1 MAATAPHHSDAL
13 DAQLVLRAQD
23 GDRDAFTELFRR
35 HAGPAWRLALAV
47 SGSADI
53 AATAVAKGFT
63 LTLVRLHRR
72 TITLAVPFRVLVT
85 RTSGEAAASSSRE
98 DDSPADSPNELSDAF
113 YMLPEKWRAALWLTV
128 AEGGTAAQVAPI
140 IGLSEEGTASLVDR
154 AGDGLRARLARSTPL
169 GSHSVR
175 ELSDA
180 RPQLRAIAT
189 PLPLTLEAAAV
200 QQWEAWQ
207 QTVVKEKRHG
217 IGAIIPLRPWID
229 RAVSTAAALVFAA
242 GVAAAINQSAE
253 RAQHDAPMLAAPA
266 HQIERASSV
275 DQRAMLPIT
284 LNRHANHTAGAAAH
298 HGSSTHGTAPAASDG
313 ARAADGAGTNLA
325 DPPSTT
331 TTQPPPD
338 QVADQSGDQSPGAGA
353 GTTVG
358 GTPVAVEVGSGG
370 AGVTVGD
377 TTIGNT
383 TPTTAP
389 DGSSGVTLD
398 PGNGIPPVVV
408 TVPFE
413 RRRSC
418 VPVGVSATS

>member
-1 MAATAPHHSDAL
+1 MTATAPHHSDAL

-47 SGSADI
+47 SGSTDI
-53 AATAVAKGFT
+53 AATAVSKGFT

-85 RTSGEAAASSSRE
+85 RTSGEASASASR
-98 DDSPADSPNELSDAF
+98 DDESPADSPNEVSDSF

-140 IGLSEEGTASLVDR
+140 MGLSEEGTASLVDR

-169 GSHSVR
+169 RSASVR
-175 ELSDA
+175 GLADV
-180 RPQLRAIAT
+180 RTPLRAIAS
-189 PLPLTLEAAAV
+189 PVPLTLEAAAV

-217 IGAIIPLRPWID
+217 LATIIPLRPWIE

-242 GVAAAINQSAE
+242 GIAAAINQSAKN
-253 RAQHDAPMLAAPA
+253 AQHDAPMLAAPA
-266 HQIERASSV
+266 HQVEMASV
-275 DQRAMLPIT
+275 EHRAMLPIT
-284 LNRHANHTAGAAAH
+284 LNRHANHSVGAAAH
-298 HGSSTHGTAPAASDG
+298 HGSSAHGTAPSTSADAARASDV
-313 ARAADGAGTNLA
+313 ALPAAA
-325 DPPSTT
+325 TT
-331 TTQPPPD
+331 TTTPPPAD
-338 QVADQSGDQSPGAGA
+338 QVADQSGDTSPGAGA

-358 GTPVAVEVGSGG
+358 DTPVAVEVGSDGV
-370 AGVTVGD
+370 GVTVGD
-377 TTIGNT
+377 TTVGNT

-398 PGNGIPPVVV
+398 LGNGIAPVAV
-408 TVPFE
+408 TIPF
-413 RRRSC
+413 
-418 VPVGVSATS
+418 